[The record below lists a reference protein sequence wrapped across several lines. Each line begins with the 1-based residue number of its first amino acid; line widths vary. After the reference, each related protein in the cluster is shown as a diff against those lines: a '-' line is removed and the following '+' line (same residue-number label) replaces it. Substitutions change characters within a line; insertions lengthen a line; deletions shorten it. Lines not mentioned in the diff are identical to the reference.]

1 MPRTLLI
8 LFLLVFAIAAKGQST
23 NPKFKQALADSLG
36 ADEYGMKM
44 YSLVIL
50 KTGTNT
56 TTDKA
61 VLDSLFRGH
70 MMNMGRME
78 SMGKL
83 VVAGPFDKNDKN
95 YRGIF
100 ILNTKTTEETKAL
113 LETDPAIKAKVFDVE
128 IFPWYGSAALP
139 MYLKHHDEVK
149 KKDF

>member
-1 MPRTLLI
+1 MYKFFLI
-8 LFLLVFAIAAKGQST
+8 VFLVAFAAVAQAQT
-23 NPKFKQALADSLG
+23 PNPKFKQALADSLG

-44 YSLVIL
+44 YTLVIL
-50 KTGTNT
+50 KTGTNQ

-61 VLDSLFRGH
+61 VLDSLFSGH

-83 VVAGPFDKNDKN
+83 IVAGPLSKNALN

-100 ILNTKTTEETKAL
+100 ILNTKTVEETRAL
-113 LETDPAIKAKVFDVE
+113 LDTDPAIKAKVFDVE

-139 MYLKHHDEVK
+139 LYMKHHDEVK

>member
-1 MPRTLLI
+1 MFKSFLI
-8 LFLLVFAIAAKGQST
+8 LFFITFATVAQAQSP

-44 YSLVIL
+44 YTLVIL
-50 KTGTNT
+50 KSGTNT
-56 TTDKA
+56 TADKS

-83 VVAGPFDKNDKN
+83 IVAGPLGKNDKT

-100 ILNTKTTEETKAL
+100 ILATKTTEETKAL
-113 LETDPAIKAKVFDVE
+113 LETDPAIKAKVLDAE

-139 MYLKHHDEVK
+139 LYMKHHDEVK

>member
-1 MPRTLLI
+1 MFKS
-8 LFLLVFAIAAKGQST
+8 FLLFILVVLATAAQAQNS
-23 NPKFKQALADSLG
+23 NPKYKQALADSLG

-50 KTGTNT
+50 KTGSNT

-83 VVAGPFDKNDKN
+83 IVAGPLGKT

-100 ILNTKTTEETKAL
+100 ILNTKTPEETKAL
-113 LETDPAIKAKVFDVE
+113 LETDPAIKAKVLDAE

-139 MYLKHHDEVK
+139 LYMKHHDEVK

>member
-1 MPRTLLI
+1 MVALAFT
-8 LFLLVFAIAAKGQST
+8 ANAQST
-23 NPKFKQALADSLG
+23 NPKFRQALADSLG

-70 MMNMGRME
+70 MTNMGRME
-78 SMGKL
+78 SAGKL
-83 VVAGPFDKNDKN
+83 VVAGPLSKNDKN

-100 ILNTKTTEETKAL
+100 ILNAKTPEETKAL
-113 LETDPAIKAKVFDVE
+113 LETDPAIKAKVLEAE
-128 IFPWYGSAALP
+128 IYPWYGSAALP
-139 MYLKHHDEVK
+139 LYMKHHDEVK

>member
-1 MPRTLLI
+1 MSKSFLI
-8 LFLLVFAIAAKGQST
+8 LLLVVFAIMAQAQNS

-50 KTGTNT
+50 KTGSNT

-83 VVAGPFDKNDKN
+83 IVAGPLGKNDKT

-100 ILNTKTTEETKAL
+100 ILNTKTPEETKAL
-113 LETDPAIKAKVFDVE
+113 LETDPAIKAKVLDAE
-128 IFPWYGSAALP
+128 IFPWYGSAALSLY
-139 MYLKHHDEVK
+139 MKHHDEVK